1 MEAIIDHRYGFR
13 LQGFAMSSCR
23 NTLEELVIEEAEA
36 QYKRL
41 GADVQK
47 RVDLSEVIAYTLNR
61 LPPMYA
67 TTQRGW
73 SQQRKKASQEL
84 GAAISKTVRNGFLS
98 TQSDALR
105 QTDPIPAHELISQA
119 RSLFKLRKLF
129 NKDHLKWKDIP
140 EVVQNALASGSYQAG
155 SGYISA
161 EQRTSILAR
170 SYALR
175 RRSTTELFNTSKSST
190 NQKDISTDVRDFE
203 SYMSGTTYRYSNI
216 LESLVTA
223 IVDRRVQRLDES
235 FQQKINID
243 DVTAYV
249 LNRLPPMYATSRRGL
264 QNLRQ
269 KVKSEM
275 TNQIITIVKEALS
288 RVAKAP
294 ERELAPL
301 PFEKFNLEL
310 EDTLKELREVL
321 KRDDLSWRNVAE
333 IVEECLRAPK
343 SNYPVWRAKHD
354 V

>member
-1 MEAIIDHRYGFR
+1 
-13 LQGFAMSSCR
+13 MSSCR

-140 EVVQNALASGSYQAG
+140 EVVQNALASGSYQLG

-175 RRSTTELFNTSKSST
+175 RRSPTELFNANTKSST
-190 NQKDISTDVRDFE
+190 NPKEISTDVSDFD

-216 LESLVTA
+216 LESLVSA
-223 IVDRRVQRLDES
+223 IVDRRVQRLDEA

-288 RVAKAP
+288 KVVKAP

-310 EDTLKELREVL
+310 EDTLKELRQVL

-343 SNYPVWRAKHD
+343 TNHPVWRAKHD